1 MDKMP
6 EPDSLD
12 TNLPPKPAKRRRS
25 SYWFDGNDIN
35 GFNHRAWLK
44 PNGFSDEALKDRPVI
59 GIANTWSELVGCN
72 VHLRQLAESV
82 KRGVLQAG
90 GLPLEFPVLS
100 LSETLMKP
108 NAMLFRQLA
117 AMDVESSI
125 HSHPLDAVVLL
136 GSCDKTTPA
145 LLMGAASANVPAIL
159 VTGGPSL
166 VGNWKGKE
174 VGSGSDFW
182 RVSYDVRA
190 GRVSQAEY
198 REFEGSLCRSVGH
211 CMEMATAM
219 SMAVAGEALGIA
231 LPDNA
236 SIPAVDSRRQV
247 LAERA
252 GRRAVALADL
262 DMRPSDIMTKEAF
275 QNAIRV
281 MMAIGGSTNSVVHML
296 AIAGRLG
303 VPLTLEDF
311 AAEKSIPVLANLRPS
326 GEHLLERFFY
336 AGGVQAL
343 MGEMKGL
350 LNGGVMTVNGKTIDE
365 NRQGR
370 ESLDHEVIRPLD
382 RPVSSYSAIAIV
394 KGNLAPNGAV
404 MKRSAADPALFK
416 HRGPAFVFETVHEL
430 TAQLDDPNLPITKDH
445 IIVLKGGGPVGAP
458 GMPEWGHIPIP
469 GKLAAEGV
477 TDMLR
482 ISDSRIS
489 GGSHGAMI
497 VHVSPEAAV
506 GGPIAVVQTGDMIS
520 LDVDAG
526 TLTMEVEEAEIARRL
541 AARPVPQPH
550 YIRGWG
556 AMYLN
561 NVEQAHRGADF
572 TILRHVPDHE
582 TPRLPLGLLEGWVL
596 GD

>member
-1 MDKMP
+1 MP
-6 EPDSLD
+6 VSDD
-12 TNLPPKPAKRRRS
+12 PPVESKPRRRRS
-25 SYWFDGNDIN
+25 SYWLDGDDIN

-44 PNGFSDEALKDRPVI
+44 PNGFSDEALLNRPII

-72 VHLRQLAESV
+72 VHLRQLADAA

-108 NAMLFRQLA
+108 NAMMYRQLA

-125 HSHPLDAVVLL
+125 HAHPLDAVVLL

-145 LLMGAASANVPAIL
+145 LLMGASSANVPAIL
-159 VTGGPSL
+159 VTGGPAL
-166 VGNWKGKE
+166 VGNWQGKE
-174 VGSGSDFW
+174 AGSGTDFW

-190 GRVSQAEY
+190 GKVSKEEY
-198 REFEGSLCRSVGH
+198 REFESSLCRSVGH

-236 SIPAVDSRRQV
+236 AIPAVDSRRLV
-247 LAERA
+247 LAERS
-252 GRRAVALADL
+252 GRRAVELAEAGV
-262 DMRPSDIMTKEAF
+262 RPRDIMTKDAF

-281 MMAIGGSTNSVVHML
+281 IMAIGGSTNAVIHLL

-303 VPLTLEDF
+303 VPLSLDDF
-311 AAEKSIPVLANLRPS
+311 AAEKGIPVLANLRPS

-343 MGEMKGL
+343 MAEMAPL
-350 LNGGVMTVNGKTIDE
+350 LNRESMTVNGKTIGE
-365 NRQGR
+365 NLEGR
-370 ESLDHEVIRPLD
+370 RSLDHEVIRP
-382 RPVSSYSAIAIV
+382 SSNPINPCGAIAV
-394 KGNLAPNGAV
+394 LKGNLAPDGAV
-404 MKRSAADPALFK
+404 MKRSAADPELFT
-416 HRGPAFVFETVHEL
+416 HYGPAFVFENVYEL
-430 TAQLDDPNLPITKDH
+430 NEKLDDPDLPITSEH

-458 GMPEWGHIPIP
+458 GLPEWGHIPIP
-469 GKLAAEGV
+469 GKLVAQGV
-477 TDMLR
+477 KDMVR

-497 VHVSPEAAV
+497 VHVSPEAAI
-506 GGPIAVVQTGDMIS
+506 GGPIAAVQTGDMIR
-520 LDVDAG
+520 LDVEAG
-526 TLTMEVEEAEIARRL
+526 LLEVEISDEEIARRISE
-541 AARPVPQPH
+541 RPPTKRH
-550 YIRGWG
+550 YRRGWG
-556 AMYLN
+556 AIYLDQ
-561 NVEQAHRGADF
+561 VQQTHLGADF
-572 TILRHVPDHE
+572 GILRAIEGEEPPD
-582 TPRLPLGLLEGWVL
+582 LPDLPIGLIEGWVL